1 MKNYKM
7 TEMPNGAIRVELDP
21 LSDERKELLKL
32 YKENSLIKGY
42 TEKSEYNLTALDYK
56 LFDLIYK
63 LTGDKVRFWGKDEK
77 QRAKTIPNQHLKL
90 EISQNVV
97 AELLELKKDKN
108 NTWKRDI
115 EKSLTRLSK
124 QSFILRDYV
133 DKDLGHLEFYRVTLI
148 ALPKMKKID
157 ESGKNDIIEII
168 VPDIIVLS
176 AWRAWKYTPL
186 ILNEINK
193 VNSKYALR
201 LFEYIKM
208 IESYQIKNLGIKKLD
223 FLDICFD
230 ELRFIFDKPKV
241 KNISTL
247 FQSIRFEKVVMP
259 ELNKILMCDYEYFK
273 KDKKITLNF
282 KVPFIPKEFKEPS
295 LFNDDGQ
302 PNEKFLKETKE
313 QKYITELKELCAKH
327 KKYQVGDDIHELIKV
342 VKNDNGD
349 YELYYKRNNETLVAP
364 LTYEKAQKYLK
375 APKED

>member
-1 MKNYKM
+1 MRINLLLYYYIIIRISEFFYTLTNKYKNAIILKKKWLKMKNYKM

-97 AELLELKKDKN
+97 AELLELKKDKYN
-108 NTWKRDI
+108 NWKKDI

-157 ESGKNDIIEII
+157 ESGRNDIVEII

-193 VNSKYALR
+193 INSKYALR

-208 IESYQIKNLGIKKLD
+208 IESYQIKNL
-223 FLDICFD
+223 
-230 ELRFIFDKPKV
+230 
-241 KNISTL
+241 
-247 FQSIRFEKVVMP
+247 
-259 ELNKILMCDYEYFK
+259 
-273 KDKKITLNF
+273 
-282 KVPFIPKEFKEPS
+282 
-295 LFNDDGQ
+295 
-302 PNEKFLKETKE
+302 
-313 QKYITELKELCAKH
+313 
-327 KKYQVGDDIHELIKV
+327 
-342 VKNDNGD
+342 
-349 YELYYKRNNETLVAP
+349 
-364 LTYEKAQKYLK
+364 
-375 APKED
+375 

>member
-7 TEMPNGAIRVELDP
+7 TEMPNGAIRVELDL

-56 LFDLIYK
+56 FFDLIYK

-97 AELLELKKDKN
+97 AELLELKRDKYN
-108 NTWKRDI
+108 NWKKDI

-133 DKDLGHLEFYRVTLI
+133 DRDLGHLEFYRVTLI

-193 VNSKYALR
+193 INSKYALR

-208 IESYQIKNLGIKKLD
+208 IENYQIKNLGIKKLD

-313 QKYITELKELCAKH
+313 QKC
-327 KKYQVGDDIHELIKV
+327 
-342 VKNDNGD
+342 
-349 YELYYKRNNETLVAP
+349 
-364 LTYEKAQKYLK
+364 
-375 APKED
+375 